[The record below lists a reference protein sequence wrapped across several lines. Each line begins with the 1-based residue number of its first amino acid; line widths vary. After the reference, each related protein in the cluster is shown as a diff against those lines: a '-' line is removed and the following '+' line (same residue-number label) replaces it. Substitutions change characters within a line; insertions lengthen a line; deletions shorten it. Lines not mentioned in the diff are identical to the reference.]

1 VAEAGRAW
9 RTAWAGADPAG
20 VVGGEAACSA
30 AEGPPAACWWALQT
44 VESTFT
50 SQVIR
55 PFASASACS
64 WVRILAQAP
73 SRCQRRN
80 RS

>member
-1 VAEAGRAW
+1 MVGWLDGNAAGRLLLQI
-9 RTAWAGADPAG
+9 PLF
-20 VVGGEAACSA
+20 AA
-30 AEGPPAACWWALQT
+30 PAAYWWARQT

-50 SQVIR
+50 SQVIK
-55 PFASASACS
+55 PFASASAWR
-64 WVRILAQAP
+64 WVTILAQVP

>member
-1 VAEAGRAW
+1 VVGWLDGDTAGRLLLQVPFFDA
-9 RTAWAGADPAG
+9 
-20 VVGGEAACSA
+20 
-30 AEGPPAACWWALQT
+30 PAACWWALQT

-50 SQVIR
+50 SQVIK
-55 PFASASACS
+55 PFASAWAWS
-64 WVRILAQAP
+64 WVTSLAQVP